1 MKKNQVKT
9 VIKASTKQGRDVSV
23 KEVILSDVTKSSLNE
38 IVTSAIN
45 AYDAGIKKAE
55 AVYLTA
61 ESLAS
66 ALGTEPTY
74 ETWTAQF
81 NYVER
86 EIVAR
91 RKISVESAQNLL
103 TEVRKTMATAFGLE
117 KPKAKSRT
125 AEANAKARAEFADAP
140 VAKLQAEKIALAK
153 NGDAQ
158 SLKRAVK
165 IQAEIEKR
173 AKLEASANAKAE
185 SKGITKLRKTLKDW
199 IQGMDAEMLA
209 DLVWVRE
216 NPNEVKKLARKQ

>member
-1 MKKNQVKT
+1 MNQSLKQNKKAIT
-9 VIKASTKQGRDVSV
+9 KAS
-23 KEVILSDVTKSSLNE
+23 EVEIVLSDVTKSSLNE

-55 AVYLTA
+55 LIYSTA

-103 TEVRKTMATAFGLE
+103 TEVRKTMLSAFNLD

-125 AEANAKARAEFADAP
+125 AEANAKARAEFKDVP
-140 VAKLQAEKIALAK
+140 VAKLQAEKTQLAK

>member
-1 MKKNQVKT
+1 MKQNKT
-9 VIKASTKQGRDVSV
+9 LSASKRVITKAS
-23 KEVILSDVTKSSLNE
+23 EVEIVLSDVTKSSLNE

-55 AVYLTA
+55 AIYSTA

-74 ETWTAQF
+74 EDWTAQF

-103 TEVRKTMATAFGLE
+103 TEVRKTMLSAFNLD
-117 KPKAKSRT
+117 KPRAKSRT

-140 VAKLQAEKIALAK
+140 VAKLQAEKITLAK

-158 SLKRAVK
+158 SLKRALK

-199 IQGMDAEMLA
+199 VQGMDAESLA
-209 DLVWVRE
+209 TLVYAKE
-216 NPNEVKKLARKQ
+216 NFEAVEKLAKKQ

>member
-1 MKKNQVKT
+1 MKKNLIKSV
-9 VIKASTKQGRDVSV
+9 VKASLTNGRDVSV

-38 IVTSAIN
+38 IVTSSIS

-55 AVYLTA
+55 LIYSTA
-61 ESLAS
+61 EAFALT
-66 ALGTEPTY
+66 LGTAPSY
-74 ETWTAQF
+74 EDWNAQF

-86 EIVAR
+86 EIVAK

-125 AEANAKARAEFADAP
+125 AEANAKARAEFADMP
-140 VAKLQAEKIALAK
+140 VATLKAEKTQLAK

-158 SLKRAVK
+158 SLKRALK

-199 IQGMDAEMLA
+199 VQGMEAQSLA
-209 DLVWVRE
+209 TLVYVKE
-216 NPNEVKKLARKQ
+216 NFEAVEKQAKQ

>member
-1 MKKNQVKT
+1 MKKNLIKSV
-9 VIKASTKQGRDVSV
+9 VKASLTNGRDVVV
-23 KEVILSDVTKSSLNE
+23 KEVILSDVTKSQLNE
-38 IVTSAIN
+38 IVTSAIS

-55 AVYLTA
+55 AVYMTA
-61 ESLAS
+61 EMLAS
-66 ALGTEPTY
+66 SLGTVPTF
-74 ETWTAQF
+74 EDWTAQF
-81 NYVER
+81 NYAER

-140 VAKLQAEKIALAK
+140 IAKLKAEKIVLAK

-158 SLKRAVK
+158 SLKRALK

-185 SKGITKLRKTLKDW
+185 SKGITKLRKSLKDW
-199 IQGMDAEMLA
+199 IQGMEPDMLA
-209 DLVWVRE
+209 NLVWARE
-216 NPNEVKKLARKQ
+216 NPDEFKKLAKKQ

>member
-1 MKKNQVKT
+1 MKKNQVKS

-23 KEVILSDVTKSSLNE
+23 KEVILSDVTKSHLNE
-38 IVTSAIN
+38 IVTSAIS

-55 AVYLTA
+55 AVYMTA
-61 ESLAS
+61 EMLAS
-66 ALGTEPTY
+66 SLGTAPTF
-74 ETWTAQF
+74 EDWNAQF
-81 NYVER
+81 NYAER

-140 VAKLQAEKIALAK
+140 IAKLQAEKIVLAK

-158 SLKRAVK
+158 SLKRALK

-185 SKGITKLRKTLKDW
+185 SKGITQLRKTLKDW
-199 IQGMDAEMLA
+199 IQGMDAESLA
-209 DLVWVRE
+209 TLVYVRE
-216 NPNEVKKLARKQ
+216 NFEAIKKQAKQ

>member
-1 MKKNQVKT
+1 MKQNKTLSAVKRA
-9 VIKASTKQGRDVSV
+9 IAKPSEA
-23 KEVILSDVTKSSLNE
+23 EVVLSDVTKSSLNE

-55 AVYLTA
+55 AIYSTA

-74 ETWTAQF
+74 EDWTAQF

-91 RKISVESAQNLL
+91 RKISVETAQNLL
-103 TEVRKTMATAFGLE
+103 TEVRKTMLSAFHLD
-117 KPKAKSRT
+117 KPRAKSRT

-140 VAKLQAEKIALAK
+140 VAKLQAEKVALAK

-173 AKLEASANAKAE
+173 EKADKLASAKAE

-199 IQGMDAEMLA
+199 VQGMNAENLA
-209 DLVWVRE
+209 TLVYVRE
-216 NPNEVKKLARKQ
+216 NFEAIEKQAKQ

>member
-1 MKKNQVKT
+1 MKKNQIKSV
-9 VIKASTKQGRDVSV
+9 VKASLTNGRDVVV

-38 IVTSAIN
+38 IVTSSIN

-55 AVYLTA
+55 LIYSTSEAF
-61 ESLAS
+61 AS
-66 ALGTEPTY
+66 SLGTNPTY
-74 ETWTAQF
+74 EDWNAQF

-91 RKISVESAQNLL
+91 RKISVESAQNIL

-125 AEANAKARAEFADAP
+125 AEANAKARAEFADKPIATL
-140 VAKLQAEKIALAK
+140 KAEKVALAK

-173 AKLEASANAKAE
+173 AKAEASANAKAE
-185 SKGITKLRKTLKDW
+185 SKGITQLRKSLKDW
-199 IQGMDAEMLA
+199 IQGMNAENLA
-209 DLVWVRE
+209 TLVYVRE
-216 NPNEVKKLARKQ
+216 NFEIVEKQSKQ

>member
-1 MKKNQVKT
+1 MKQNKTLSAVKRAIT
-9 VIKASTKQGRDVSV
+9 KAG
-23 KEVILSDVTKSSLNE
+23 EVEVVLSDVTKSSLNE

-55 AVYLTA
+55 LIYSTA

-74 ETWTAQF
+74 EDWTAQF

-103 TEVRKTMATAFGLE
+103 TEVRKTMLSAFNLD
-117 KPKAKSRT
+117 KPRAKSRT

-140 VAKLQAEKIALAK
+140 VAKLQAEKVALAK

-158 SLKRAVK
+158 S
-165 IQAEIEKR
+165 
-173 AKLEASANAKAE
+173 
-185 SKGITKLRKTLKDW
+185 
-199 IQGMDAEMLA
+199 
-209 DLVWVRE
+209 
-216 NPNEVKKLARKQ
+216 P

>member
-1 MKKNQVKT
+1 MKKNQTKT

-55 AVYLTA
+55 AVYSTA

-66 ALGTEPTY
+66 ALGTDPTY

>member
-1 MKKNQVKT
+1 MKKNLIKSV
-9 VIKASTKQGRDVSV
+9 VKASLTNGRDVKV

-38 IVTSAIN
+38 IVTSSIN

-55 AVYLTA
+55 LIYSTA
-61 ESLAS
+61 EGFALS
-66 ALGTEPTY
+66 LGTAPTY
-74 ETWTAQF
+74 EDWNAQF

-91 RKISVESAQNLL
+91 RKISVESAQNIL
-103 TEVRKTMATAFGLE
+103 TEIRKTMATAFGLE

-125 AEANAKARAEFADAP
+125 AEANAKARAEFANMP
-140 VAKLQAEKIALAK
+140 VATLQAEKTQLAK

-173 AKLEASANAKAE
+173 AKAEATANAKAE

-216 NPNEVKKLARKQ
+216 NPDEIKKLARKQ

>member
-1 MKKNQVKT
+1 MKKNLIKSV
-9 VIKASTKQGRDVSV
+9 VKASLTNGRDVVV

-38 IVTSAIN
+38 IVTTSIN

-55 AVYLTA
+55 LVFSTA
-61 ESLAS
+61 EAFALT
-66 ALGTEPTY
+66 LGTNPTY
-74 ETWTAQF
+74 ENWNAQF

-125 AEANAKARAEFADAP
+125 AEANAKARAEFSDKPLATL
-140 VAKLQAEKIALAK
+140 KAEKVALAK

-173 AKLEASANAKAE
+173 AKAEASANAKAE
-185 SKGITKLRKTLKDW
+185 SKGITQLRKSLKDW
-199 IQGMDAEMLA
+199 IQGMNAENLA
-209 DLVWVRE
+209 TLVYVRE
-216 NPNEVKKLARKQ
+216 NFESVEKIAKQ

>member
-1 MKKNQVKT
+1 MNQNKT
-9 VIKASTKQGRDVSV
+9 LSASKRAIAKPSEA
-23 KEVILSDVTKSSLNE
+23 EVVLSDVTKSSLNE

-55 AVYLTA
+55 LIYSTA

-66 ALGTEPTY
+66 ALGTEPDY
-74 ETWTAQF
+74 PTWTAQF

-103 TEVRKTMATAFGLE
+103 TEVRKTMLSAFNLD
-117 KPKAKSRT
+117 KPRAKSRT

-140 VAKLQAEKIALAK
+140 VAKLQAEKITLAK

-158 SLKRAVK
+158 SLKRALK

-185 SKGITKLRKTLKDW
+185 SKGITKLRKSLKDW
-199 IQGMDAEMLA
+199 VQGMEPDMLA
-209 DLVWVRE
+209 NLVWARE
-216 NPNEVKKLARKQ
+216 NPDEFKKLVKKQ

>member
-38 IVTSAIN
+38 IVTTSIS

-55 AVYLTA
+55 LVFSTA
-61 ESLAS
+61 EAFAVS
-66 ALGTEPTY
+66 LGTNPTY
-74 ETWTAQF
+74 ENWNAQF
-81 NYVER
+81 SYVER

-103 TEVRKTMATAFGLE
+103 TEVRKTMTTAFGLE

-125 AEANAKARAEFADAP
+125 AEANAKARAEFADMP
-140 VAKLQAEKIALAK
+140 VATLQAEKTQLAK

-173 AKLEASANAKAE
+173 AKAEATANAKAE

-199 IQGMDAEMLA
+199 IQGMDAENLA
-209 DLVWVRE
+209 TLVFVKE
-216 NPNEVKKLARKQ
+216 NFESIQKQSKQ

>member
-1 MKKNQVKT
+1 MKQNKTLSAVKRA
-9 VIKASTKQGRDVSV
+9 IAKPSEA
-23 KEVILSDVTKSSLNE
+23 EVVLSDVTKSSLNE

-55 AVYLTA
+55 LIYSTA

-91 RKISVESAQNLL
+91 RKISVETAQNLL
-103 TEVRKTMATAFGLE
+103 TEVRKTMLSAFNLD
-117 KPKAKSRT
+117 KPRAKSRT

-216 NPNEVKKLARKQ
+216 NPSEVKKLARKQ

>member
-1 MKKNQVKT
+1 MKQNKTLSAVKRAIT
-9 VIKASTKQGRDVSV
+9 KAG
-23 KEVILSDVTKSSLNE
+23 EVEVVLSDVTKSSLNE

-55 AVYLTA
+55 LIYSTA

-74 ETWTAQF
+74 ERGRLNSITL
-81 NYVER
+81 N
-86 EIVAR
+86 AR
-91 RKISVESAQNLL
+91 SLRAVRSALKAQNLL
-103 TEVRKTMATAFGLE
+103 TEVRKTMLSAFNLD
-117 KPKAKSRT
+117 KPRAKSRT

-140 VAKLQAEKIALAK
+140 VAKLQAEKVALAK

-173 AKLEASANAKAE
+173 AKPKQVPTRKRKA
-185 SKGITKLRKTLKDW
+185 R
-199 IQGMDAEMLA
+199 A
-209 DLVWVRE
+209 
-216 NPNEVKKLARKQ
+216 

>member
-1 MKKNQVKT
+1 MNQNKT
-9 VIKASTKQGRDVSV
+9 LSASKRAIAKPSEA
-23 KEVILSDVTKSSLNE
+23 EVVLSDVTKSSLNE

-55 AVYLTA
+55 LIYSTA

-66 ALGTEPTY
+66 ALGTEPDY
-74 ETWTAQF
+74 PTWTAQF

-103 TEVRKTMATAFGLE
+103 TEVRKTMLSAFNLD
-117 KPKAKSRT
+117 KPRAKSRT

-199 IQGMDAEMLA
+199 VQGMDAESLA
-209 DLVWVRE
+209 TLVYVKE
-216 NPNEVKKLARKQ
+216 NFEAVEKLAKKQ

>member
-1 MKKNQVKT
+1 MKKNLVKT

-23 KEVILSDVTKSSLNE
+23 KEVILSDVTKSQLNE
-38 IVTSAIN
+38 IVTSAIS

-55 AVYLTA
+55 AVYMTA
-61 ESLAS
+61 EKLAVS
-66 ALGTEPTY
+66 LGTAPTY

-81 NYVER
+81 NYAER

-103 TEVRKTMATAFGLE
+103 TEVRKTMSTAFGLE

-125 AEANAKARAEFADAP
+125 AEANAKARAEFADMPIAT
-140 VAKLQAEKIALAK
+140 LQAEKTQLAK

-173 AKLEASANAKAE
+173 AKAEATATAKAE

-199 IQGMDAEMLA
+199 IQGMDAESLA
-209 DLVWVRE
+209 TLVYVRE
-216 NPNEVKKLARKQ
+216 NFEAIEKQSKQ

>member
-1 MKKNQVKT
+1 MKKNLIKS

-23 KEVILSDVTKSSLNE
+23 KEVILSDVTKSQLNE
-38 IVTSAIN
+38 IVTSAIS

-55 AVYLTA
+55 AVYMTA
-61 ESLAS
+61 EKLAVS
-66 ALGTEPTY
+66 LGTAPTF

-81 NYVER
+81 NYTER

-125 AEANAKARAEFADAP
+125 AEANAKARAEFKDVP
-140 VAKLQAEKIALAK
+140 VAKLQAEKAQLAK

-173 AKLEASANAKAE
+173 AKADALASAKAE
-185 SKGITKLRKTLKDW
+185 SQGVTKLRKSLKDW
-199 IQGMDAEMLA
+199 IQGMSAENLA
-209 DLVWVRE
+209 TLVYVRE
-216 NPNEVKKLARKQ
+216 NFEAIEKQAKQ

>member
-1 MKKNQVKT
+1 MKQNKT
-9 VIKASTKQGRDVSV
+9 LSASKRAITKAS
-23 KEVILSDVTKSSLNE
+23 EVEIVLSDVTKSSLNE

-55 AVYLTA
+55 LIYSTA

-66 ALGTEPTY
+66 ALGTEPDY
-74 ETWTAQF
+74 PTWTAQF

-103 TEVRKTMATAFGLE
+103 TEVRKTMLSAFNLD
-117 KPKAKSRT
+117 KPRAKSRT

-140 VAKLQAEKIALAK
+140 VAKLQAEKVALAK

-199 IQGMDAEMLA
+199 VQGMDAEMLA

>member
-1 MKKNQVKT
+1 MKKNQVKS

-23 KEVILSDVTKSSLNE
+23 KEVILSDVTKSHLNE
-38 IVTSAIN
+38 IVTSAIS

-55 AVYLTA
+55 AVYMTA
-61 ESLAS
+61 EMLAS
-66 ALGTEPTY
+66 SLGTAPTF
-74 ETWTAQF
+74 EDWNAQF
-81 NYVER
+81 NYAER

-140 VAKLQAEKIALAK
+140 IAKLQAEKIVLAK

-158 SLKRAVK
+158 SLKRALK

-185 SKGITKLRKTLKDW
+185 SKGITQLRKTLKDW
-199 IQGMDAEMLA
+199 VQGMNAESLA
-209 DLVWVRE
+209 PLVYVKE
-216 NPNEVKKLARKQ
+216 NFQTIEKQAKQ

>member
-1 MKKNQVKT
+1 MKKNQVKS
-9 VIKASTKQGRDVSV
+9 VIKASSTQGKDVVV
-23 KEVILSDVTKSSLNE
+23 KEVILSDVTKSQLNE
-38 IVTSAIN
+38 IVTSAIV
-45 AYDAGIKKAE
+45 AIDAGIRKAE
-55 AVYLTA
+55 AIYMTA
-61 ESLAS
+61 EKLALS
-66 ALGTEPTY
+66 LGTAPTF

-81 NYVER
+81 NYAER

-125 AEANAKARAEFADAP
+125 AEANAKARAEFADKPIATL
-140 VAKLQAEKIALAK
+140 KAEKVALAK

-173 AKLEASANAKAE
+173 AKAEASANAKAE
-185 SKGITKLRKTLKDW
+185 SKGITQLRKSLKDW
-199 IQGMDAEMLA
+199 VQGMSAENLA
-209 DLVWVRE
+209 TLVYVRE
-216 NPNEVKKLARKQ
+216 NFEIVEKQSKQ

>member
-1 MKKNQVKT
+1 MKKNQTKT

-23 KEVILSDVTKSSLNE
+23 KEVILSDVTKSQLNE
-38 IVTSAIN
+38 IVTSAIS

-55 AVYLTA
+55 AVYMTA
-61 ESLAS
+61 EMLAS
-66 ALGTEPTY
+66 SLGTVPTF
-74 ETWTAQF
+74 EDWTAQF
-81 NYVER
+81 NYAER

-140 VAKLQAEKIALAK
+140 IAKLQAEKIVLAK

-158 SLKRAVK
+158 SLKRALK

>member
-1 MKKNQVKT
+1 MKQNKT
-9 VIKASTKQGRDVSV
+9 LSASKRAIAKPSEA
-23 KEVILSDVTKSSLNE
+23 EVVLSDVTKSSLNE

-55 AVYLTA
+55 AIYSTA

-74 ETWTAQF
+74 EDWTAQF

-103 TEVRKTMATAFGLE
+103 TEVRKTMLSAFNLD
-117 KPKAKSRT
+117 KPRAKSRT

-199 IQGMDAEMLA
+199 VQGMDAQSLA
-209 DLVWVRE
+209 TLVYVKE
-216 NPNEVKKLARKQ
+216 NFEAVEKQAKQ

>member
-1 MKKNQVKT
+1 MNQSLKQNKKAVT
-9 VIKASTKQGRDVSV
+9 KAS
-23 KEVILSDVTKSSLNE
+23 EVEIVLSDVTKSSLNE
-38 IVTSAIN
+38 IVTSSIN
-45 AYDAGIKKAE
+45 AYDAGVKKAE
-55 AVYLTA
+55 LIYSTA

-66 ALGTEPTY
+66 ELGTAPTY

-103 TEVRKTMATAFGLE
+103 TEVRKTMLSAFNLD
-117 KPKAKSRT
+117 KPRAKSRT
-125 AEANAKARAEFADAP
+125 AEANAKARAEFNDVP
-140 VAKLQAEKIALAK
+140 VAKLQAEKVALAK

-173 AKLEASANAKAE
+173 EKADKLASEKAE
-185 SKGITKLRKTLKDW
+185 SKGITQLRKSLKEW
-199 IQGMDAEMLA
+199 VQGMNAENLA
-209 DLVWVRE
+209 TLVYVRE
-216 NPNEVKKLARKQ
+216 NFEAIEKQAKQ

>member
-1 MKKNQVKT
+1 MKQNKT
-9 VIKASTKQGRDVSV
+9 LSASKRAIAKPSEA
-23 KEVILSDVTKSSLNE
+23 EVVLSDVTKSSLNE

-55 AVYLTA
+55 AIYSTA

-74 ETWTAQF
+74 EDWTAQF

-103 TEVRKTMATAFGLE
+103 TEVRKTMLSAFNLD
-117 KPKAKSRT
+117 KPRAKSRT

-185 SKGITKLRKTLKDW
+185 SKGITKLRKSLKDW
-199 IQGMDAEMLA
+199 IQGMEPDMLA
-209 DLVWVRE
+209 NLVWARE
-216 NPNEVKKLARKQ
+216 NPDEFKKLAKKQ

>member
-1 MKKNQVKT
+1 MKKNQVKS

-23 KEVILSDVTKSSLNE
+23 KEVILSDVTKSHLNE
-38 IVTSAIN
+38 IVTSAIS

-55 AVYLTA
+55 AVYMTA
-61 ESLAS
+61 EMLAS
-66 ALGTEPTY
+66 SLGTAPTF
-74 ETWTAQF
+74 EDWNAQF
-81 NYVER
+81 NYAER

-140 VAKLQAEKIALAK
+140 IAKLQAEKIVLAK

-158 SLKRAVK
+158 SLKRALK

-185 SKGITKLRKTLKDW
+185 SKGITQLRKTLKDW
-199 IQGMDAEMLA
+199 VQGMNAESLA
-209 DLVWVRE
+209 TLVYVKE
-216 NPNEVKKLARKQ
+216 NFQTIEKQAKQ

>member
-1 MKKNQVKT
+1 MKKNLIKSV
-9 VIKASTKQGRDVSV
+9 VKASLTNGRDVSV
-23 KEVILSDVTKSSLNE
+23 KEVILSPVTKSSLNE
-38 IVTSAIN
+38 IVTSSIT

-55 AVYLTA
+55 AVYSTA
-61 ESLAS
+61 EAF
-66 ALGTEPTY
+66 AITLGTAPTY
-74 ETWTAQF
+74 EDWNAQF

-125 AEANAKARAEFADAP
+125 AEANAKARAEFSDKPLATL
-140 VAKLQAEKIALAK
+140 KAEKITLAK

-165 IQAEIEKR
+165 IQGEIEKR
-173 AKLEASANAKAE
+173 EKADKLASAKAE
-185 SKGITKLRKTLKDW
+185 SKGITQLRKTLKDW
-199 IQGMDAEMLA
+199 VQGMNAESLA
-209 DLVWVRE
+209 TLVYVRE
-216 NPNEVKKLARKQ
+216 NFEAIEKQAK

>member
-1 MKKNQVKT
+1 MKQNTTLSAVKRA
-9 VIKASTKQGRDVSV
+9 ITKSS
-23 KEVILSDVTKSSLNE
+23 EVEVVLSDVTKSQLNE
-38 IVTSAIN
+38 IVTSAIS

-55 AVYLTA
+55 AVYMTA
-61 ESLAS
+61 EKLAVS
-66 ALGTEPTY
+66 LGTAPTY
-74 ETWTAQF
+74 ENWNAQF
-81 NYVER
+81 NYAER

-125 AEANAKARAEFADAP
+125 AEANAKARAEFADVP
-140 VAKLQAEKIALAK
+140 VAKLQAEKAQLAK

-173 AKLEASANAKAE
+173 AKADALASAKAE
-185 SKGITKLRKTLKDW
+185 SKGITQLRKSLKEW

-216 NPNEVKKLARKQ
+216 NPNEIKKLARKQ

>member
-1 MKKNQVKT
+1 MNQNKT
-9 VIKASTKQGRDVSV
+9 LSASKRAIAKPSEA
-23 KEVILSDVTKSSLNE
+23 EVVLSDVTKSSLNE

-55 AVYLTA
+55 LIYSTA

-66 ALGTEPTY
+66 ALGTEPDY
-74 ETWTAQF
+74 PTWTAQF

-103 TEVRKTMATAFGLE
+103 TEVRKTMLSAFNLD
-117 KPKAKSRT
+117 KPRAKSRT

-199 IQGMDAEMLA
+199 VQGMDAESLA
-209 DLVWVRE
+209 TLVYAKE
-216 NPNEVKKLARKQ
+216 NFEAVEKLAKKQ